1 MLKKTCNVLATSA
14 LLLGLSAC
22 GINNDDKDTALNDLN
37 NDRENTDISASF
49 TTSSSDQ
56 YPHTKAVPV
65 QDAKYNF
72 VPINANE
79 EAELQKEMEQDPQ
92 QVQQQDQQHKDT
104 TTRSATSTTT
114 NTKCTKV
121 TSEYSW

>member
-37 NDRENTDISASF
+37 NNRKNTDISASF

-72 VPINANE
+72 VPINAND
-79 EAELQKEMEQDPQ
+79 EAELQNRNKYNN
-92 QVQQQDQQHKDT
+92 KIS